1 MEQANNSAKKA
12 VLLSVVVTLIVATLI
27 GLSAGVLG
35 GYATF
40 KYFNDASKTESV
52 KTSSASNSVVEEE
65 SATISAVEKASPSVV
80 SIVGSQDVP
89 VFEQYWDNSSG
100 FFVIPQYRQK
110 GTEKQ
115 DVSAGTGFIFS
126 NDGYIVT
133 NRHVVDGDGVEFTVF
148 LNNGDKYKAEILA
161 KDTVLDLA
169 VLKIEASDLIPL
181 EFGDSGTLKPGQT
194 AIAIGY
200 ALGEFKNTVSKGVI
214 SGLGRSITAG
224 DGYGQSTE
232 QLDNIIQTDAAINP
246 GNSGGPLLNISGQ
259 VIGINV
265 AMANA
270 SENIAFAIPI
280 NDAKSVIESVKKD
293 GKIVRPYL
301 GVRYVPIT
309 EEIKE
314 ANQLSVDYG
323 VLVLRGQT
331 DAELAVLPGSPAD
344 KAGIEENDII
354 LEADGNKINE
364 DNDLK
369 TYIAKKNPGDKISLK
384 ILHDGEEKTVDVT
397 LEELKN

>member
-40 KYFNDASKTESV
+40 KYFNDSSESSV
-52 KTSSASNSVVEEE
+52 SGTNSTTTNMVEEE

-100 FFVIPQYRQK
+100 FWAIPQYRQK

-115 DVSAGTGFIFS
+115 DVSAGTGFIVS

-133 NRHVVDGDGVEFTVF
+133 NRHVVDGDGIEFTIF
-148 LNNGDKYKAEILA
+148 LNNGEKYPATILA

-169 VLKIEASDLIPL
+169 VLKIEANNLTPL
-181 EFGDSGTLKPGQT
+181 EFGDSDPLKPGQT
-194 AIAIGY
+194 VIAIGY

-214 SGLGRSITAG
+214 SGLSRSITAG
-224 DGYGQSTE
+224 DSTGQSTE

-246 GNSGGPLLNISGQ
+246 GNSGGQLLNISGQ

-265 AMANA
+265 AMANG

-309 EEIKE
+309 AEIKE

-344 KAGIEENDII
+344 KAGLEENDII
-354 LEADGNKINE
+354 LEVDGNKISE